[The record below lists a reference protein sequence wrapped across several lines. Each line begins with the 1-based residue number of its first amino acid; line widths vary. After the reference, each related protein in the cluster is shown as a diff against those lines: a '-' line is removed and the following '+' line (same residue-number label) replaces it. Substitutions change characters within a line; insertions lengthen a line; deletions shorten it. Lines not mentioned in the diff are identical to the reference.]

1 MLKERLRL
9 TGCDFIDHLD
19 QLIAQRGRI
28 GRYIG
33 ELLLADCELIP
44 VARLELEA
52 FNILVEQR
60 PGLLLIAANLH
71 ALHRANPDAID
82 QLAVDIEGLSL

>member
-19 QLIAQRGRI
+19 QLIAQGGRI
-28 GRYIG
+28 GWHIG
-33 ELLLADCELIP
+33 ELLLADRDLIA

-52 FNILVEQR
+52 LDLLVEQC
-60 PGLLLIAANLH
+60 PGLLFIAANLH